1 MIEAKRVSAVFY
13 RTEDGAEPVR
23 AWLKSM
29 AKEDRFKMT
38 NGRNP
43 HLGSTLDELLEEDR
57 SLADAHAIAVKRVL
71 AWQVGQ
77 TMADLRITKSEMAR
91 RMGTSRSAL
100 ARLLDPENPSVTLLT
115 LDRAAA
121 VLGKRLTVDF
131 ADRKTA

>member
-1 MIEAKRVSAVFY
+1 M
-13 RTEDGAEPVR
+13 P
-23 AWLKSM
+23 M
-29 AKEDRFKMT
+29 
-38 NGRNP
+38 
-43 HLGSTLDELLEEDR
+43 R
-57 SLADAHAIAVKRVL
+57 SPSKRVL

-77 TMADLRITKSEMAR
+77 RMSDLRISKSEMAR

-121 VLGKRLTVDF
+121 ALGKQLTVGF